1 MPNISAIMALYNT
14 PYNYLKATVESIL
27 SQSFRDFELIV
38 IDDASTEDYSGFF
51 EQYNDSRIKYIKLEN
66 NAGPGHARNEGIKLA
81 LGEFVA
87 IVDSDDVYMP
97 NRFEV
102 QLDFFNENQ
111 DISLISGAFKQSN
124 NGKIPAVT
132 ELNED
137 IKISML
143 FNSPLAN
150 PLIMFRKDYFI
161 QHNLFYP
168 ENINFGED
176 YELWIDA
183 MFAGAKIAN
192 LNEVLMIYTRR
203 KGQLS
208 KEKSDNQIMILKKIY
223 RKILLN
229 VGIDATQEELDLHHI
244 IYSEK
249 FSADMQGQ
257 INDWFDKIIEH
268 NKSTKTFDEKKLV
281 QKKEQILSQ
290 CKKNGNQLFRI
301 KIGNN
306 NLCVNKDFKIKI
318 ESRS

>member
-1 MPNISAIMALYNT
+1 MPKISAIMALYNT

-27 SQSFRDFELIV
+27 NQSFSDFELIV

-51 EQYNDSRIKYIKLEN
+51 EQYNDSRIKYIKLGN
-66 NAGPGHARNEGIKLA
+66 NAGPGHARNTGIKQA
-81 LGEFVA
+81 DGEFVA

-111 DISLISGAFKQSN
+111 DISLISGGFKQSN
-124 NGKIPAVT
+124 NGRIPHIT
-132 ELNED
+132 EDNED
-137 IKISML
+137 IKIAML

-150 PLIMFRKDYFI
+150 PLIMFRKSFFI
-161 QHNLFYP
+161 EHNLLYP

-208 KEKSDNQIMILKKIY
+208 KEKSDNQITILKNLYK
-223 RKILLN
+223 KILLN
-229 VGIDATQEELDLHHI
+229 IGIDATQEELDLHHL

-249 FSADMQGQ
+249 LSEERQGQ

-290 CKKNGNQLFRI
+290 CKKTGNQLFRI

-318 ESRS
+318 ESRN